1 MTQKEYKDLLLKDI
15 CARLP
20 YGLKGKCVDASY
32 DTFCEMIFQTPK
44 FDVVLE
50 GIKGDL
56 LFVTPLIEDKDE
68 QEFANEEVADG
79 IDILDFK
86 PYLRPMS
93 SMTEE
98 EKKDLLIT
106 IVGNEGIKY
115 FQVLSDG
122 SIDNTDETIQDL
134 NKFNMHWV
142 NFDKDTVTLYLD
154 WLNRHHIDYRGLI
167 PMSLAIAV
175 TEENNP
181 YKD

>member
-1 MTQKEYKDLLLKDI
+1 MEKIDRELLI
-15 CARLP
+15 REISCRLP
-20 YGLKGKCVDASY
+20 YGIKAQVFGWDEEKGEIVIPLKVYSVNTDGYVSFEYNRYNVETVCVED
-32 DTFCEMIFQTPK
+32 C
-44 FDVVLE
+44 
-50 GIKGDL
+50 L
-56 LFVTPLIEDKDE
+56 L
-68 QEFANEEVADG
+68 
-79 IDILDFK
+79 
-86 PYLRPMS
+86 YLRPMS

-154 WLNRHHIDYRGLI
+154 WLNEHYFDYHGLI
-167 PMSLAIAV
+167 EKSLAIAV

-181 YKD
+181 YK

>member
-1 MTQKEYKDLLLKDI
+1 
-15 CARLP
+15 
-20 YGLKGKCVDASY
+20 
-32 DTFCEMIFQTPK
+32 
-44 FDVVLE
+44 
-50 GIKGDL
+50 
-56 LFVTPLIEDKDE
+56 
-68 QEFANEEVADG
+68 
-79 IDILDFK
+79 
-86 PYLRPMS
+86 
-93 SMTEE
+93 MTEE

-167 PMSLAIAV
+167 EKGLALEAP
-175 TEENNP
+175 NDM
-181 YKD
+181 YKI

>member
-1 MTQKEYKDLLLKDI
+1 MTQEDKELLLKDLT
-15 CARLP
+15 ARLP
-20 YGLKGKCVDASY
+20 YGVSVYIRYKTGEPCYGKL
-32 DTFCEMIFQTPK
+32 TPK
-44 FDVVLE
+44 DIQWFIDS
-50 GIKGDL
+50 K
-56 LFVTPLIEDKDE
+56 IET
-68 QEFANEEVADG
+68 
-79 IDILDFK
+79 IK
-86 PYLRPMS
+86 PYLRPLS

>member
-1 MTQKEYKDLLLKDI
+1 MLQEDKELLLKDL

-20 YGLKGKCVDASY
+20 YGVIVEIISY
-32 DTFCEMIFQTPK
+32 GQEN
-44 FDVVLE
+44 LE
-50 GIKGDL
+50 PWFGELSCKDL
-56 LFVTPLIEDKDE
+56 DCFIH
-68 QEFANEEVADG
+68 
-79 IDILDFK
+79 DIAYKSVK

-167 PMSLAIAV
+167 EKGLALEAP
-175 TEENNP
+175 NDM
-181 YKD
+181 YKI